1 MPDRDTAAAPDAI
14 ATDPE
19 HQVPDVPGPR
29 TRSVAPRVSRRVRA
43 ARGSAGKPA
52 ARSAV
57 GAPAPSAAGKKKDQK
72 VKAPVRPG
80 ADVVRVRVGRA
91 EVWMASALATALS
104 AKDVKRLKAVFKKAR
119 KRAKTGRG

>member
-1 MPDRDTAAAPDAI
+1 MPDRDAAAPPDAI

-19 HQVPDVPGPR
+19 HLVPDVPKSRPR
-29 TRSVAPRVSRRVRA
+29 SIAPRARKRARA

-52 ARSAV
+52 ARAA
-57 GAPAPSAAGKKKDQK
+57 APAPAGKKKDQK
-72 VKAPVRPG
+72 AKAPARPG

-104 AKDVKRLKAVFKKAR
+104 AKDVKRIKAVIKKAR
-119 KRAKTGRG
+119 KRAKARQ